1 MHESAHRNLGHDRRP
16 LRQLG
21 RATAARHF
29 RDLGSHLL
37 RFPVVAGRVI
47 MSRDVTSEISNI

>member
-37 RFPVVAGRVI
+37 RFPVVAGR
-47 MSRDVTSEISNI
+47 DVTSEISNI